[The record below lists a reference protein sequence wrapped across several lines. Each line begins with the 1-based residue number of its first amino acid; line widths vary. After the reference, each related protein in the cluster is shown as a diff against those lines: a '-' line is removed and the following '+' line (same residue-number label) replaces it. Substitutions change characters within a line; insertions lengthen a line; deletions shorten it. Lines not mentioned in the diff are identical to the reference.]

1 MGIVHKG
8 LIVLGVLSA
17 LICQSVTVAAGL
29 NERFSFVNKENKVE
43 SLSGLQGVY
52 IPSNDPDNDTN
63 ETRDPKRYR
72 VDGKVDQ
79 ALRFY
84 RNLGSYAKFD
94 GFKMPAK
101 TDSLY
106 IAAIVKPLKYQ
117 TGVIA
122 TCKTDSNGNG
132 FALFVWGREWRF
144 QYGDGTKPYTAKFKN
159 DPYKGGWK
167 FVEIFFD
174 KGKVECRVN
183 GNSLGTQ
190 NLPGK
195 VITANHFP
203 LFLGNYP
210 TARGRARYAFN
221 GIIDELIIADKK
233 ANADTDFSK
242 KMVKKFPALEALCEP
257 VDGNEVHF
265 GGVKT
270 FHTFKD
276 YPVPLNFKL
285 RGDPK
290 ELKHPKFNLYL
301 PDNITLLETF
311 QSNHNCADEIIR
323 MTATPVKIDGINYRK
338 YSTSDNYDFAT
349 RLSRKYRAGK
359 IITCALGQ
367 AGAKDQGII
376 YWSIAN
382 SGKESEKH
390 PVLVKFVKPLQPAKA
405 GEFMIMNYFLA
416 RDMWYHKPENFKKV
430 TALYKLSGMTGK
442 GRAYKS
448 QKRKC
453 KLDDQLL
460 ADGFTLYEI
469 TLWYGP
475 LRNKSLG
482 VPPAIDNRGKES
494 PSYVCP
500 TALVNSKEAKL
511 KYDKI
516 VKDRITRGKTKWVAL
531 DYEPWGKP
539 TKLCFCPTCI
549 TAFKKRFGINAN
561 QKLTALDIKKKYK
574 DQWARFWVENDA
586 LIIKM
591 MADAARKADPDIK
604 VVEYTYFFEYN
615 DPAALAKRWWSI
627 PKDPRLNEKY
637 LDESML
643 SMYHINGRKAF
654 DALNLSLKN
663 LKKPVSVI
671 ASLSRANASTGSYTT
686 KEEALSP
693 QQMEQKAVMCA
704 ALGVK
709 TFGLWTGTCI
719 DGMYHVALG
728 QACRNIWKNEK
739 YYFSGKRVDKEVSV
753 KPVKPQPVKNYAYTA
768 WRKDGKTLVTLLN
781 FTKKPIKFKV
791 GRKEKI
797 VSVPADDYVLELL

>member
-1 MGIVHKG
+1 MLLLTMSYILLSGGALIGGIEPADP
-8 LIVLGVLSA
+8 ITIEAMTPSFNWAFLGV
-17 LICQSVTVAAGL
+17 ITWIFMAAGGAESVAVYV
-29 NERFSFVNKENKVE
+29 NDIKGGHKSFVKVIIIAGIFIGALYSVGSVLANVFVSRE
-43 SLSGLQGVY
+43 ELKFTGGSVQVFEGLARHFGLSEILMNRFVGVV
-52 IPSNDPDNDTN
+52 SFT
-63 ETRDPKRYR
+63 
-72 VDGKVDQ
+72 
-79 ALRFY
+79 AM
-84 RNLGSYAKFD
+84 LGS
-94 GFKMPAK
+94 
-101 TDSLY
+101 
-106 IAAIVKPLKYQ
+106 
-117 TGVIA
+117 
-122 TCKTDSNGNG
+122 
-132 FALFVWGREWRF
+132 
-144 QYGDGTKPYTAKFKN
+144 
-159 DPYKGGWK
+159 
-167 FVEIFFD
+167 
-174 KGKVECRVN
+174 
-183 GNSLGTQ
+183 
-190 NLPGK
+190 
-195 VITANHFP
+195 
-203 LFLGNYP
+203 
-210 TARGRARYAFN
+210 
-221 GIIDELIIADKK
+221 
-233 ANADTDFSK
+233 
-242 KMVKKFPALEALCEP
+242 
-257 VDGNEVHF
+257 
-265 GGVKT
+265 
-270 FHTFKD
+270 
-276 YPVPLNFKL
+276 
-285 RGDPK
+285 
-290 ELKHPKFNLYL
+290 
-301 PDNITLLETF
+301 LL
-311 QSNHNCADEIIR
+311 
-323 MTATPVKIDGINYRK
+323 MWTATPVKINGMNYRK
-338 YSTSDNYDFAT
+338 YSTPDNYDFAT
-349 RLSRKYRAGK
+349 RLSRKYRVGK

-367 AGAKDQGII
+367 AGDKNQGTI
-376 YWSIAN
+376 YWSIVN
-382 SGKESEKH
+382 NGKESEKH
-390 PVLVKFVKPLQPAKA
+390 PVLVKFIKPLQPAKA

-416 RDMWYHKPENFKKV
+416 RDMWYHKPENFKKAA
-430 TALYKLSGMTGK
+430 ALYKLSGMTGK

-482 VPPAIDNRGKES
+482 VPPAVDNKGKKS
-494 PSYVCP
+494 SSCVCP

-549 TAFKKRFGINAN
+549 TAFKKRFRINAN
-561 QKLTALDIKKKYK
+561 QKLTALDIKKKYRDK
-574 DQWARFWVENDA
+574 WAMFWVENDA
-586 LIIKM
+586 MIIKM
-591 MADAARKADPDIK
+591 MADSARKADPDIK
-604 VVEYTYFFEYN
+604 VVEYTYFFKYN
-615 DPAALAKRWWSI
+615 DPAALARRWWSI

-654 DALNLSLKN
+654 DALNLRFKN
-663 LKKPVSVI
+663 RKKPVSVI

-753 KPVKPQPVKNYAYTA
+753 KPIKTQPVKNYAYTA

-781 FTKKPIKFKV
+781 FTKKPIEFKV

-797 VSVPADDYVLELL
+797 VSVPADGYALELL